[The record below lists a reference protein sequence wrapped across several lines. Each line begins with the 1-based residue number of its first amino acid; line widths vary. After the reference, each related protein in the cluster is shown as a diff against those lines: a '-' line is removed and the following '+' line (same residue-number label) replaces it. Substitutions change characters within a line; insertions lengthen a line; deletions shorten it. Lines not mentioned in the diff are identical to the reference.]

1 LAKLQVEV
9 NEEKSRKVDLQ
20 QGESFGFLAFE
31 FRRIRSQLRDLS
43 GMVVCNEFRADLYY
57 RAQRVSRFI
66 GSIAPASPGYS
77 SIGQTFCGCLRTP
90 DGTRGAAAKIGL
102 KRTTLPFKMK
112 KLGIRRPMHEGGFLH
127 DSREEIEGELGQ
139 SH

>member
-1 LAKLQVEV
+1 M
-9 NEEKSRKVDLQ
+9 DLQ